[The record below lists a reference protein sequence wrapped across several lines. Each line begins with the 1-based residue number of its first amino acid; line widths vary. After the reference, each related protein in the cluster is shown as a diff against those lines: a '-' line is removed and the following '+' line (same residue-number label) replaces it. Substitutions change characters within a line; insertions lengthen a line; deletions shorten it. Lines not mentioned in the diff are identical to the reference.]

1 MRDAELPVDVET
13 RSWLPPGTAMLV
25 TEPTVEERRSMT
37 GMSTE
42 QRLLY
47 LARMRRIIIA
57 RGLLVK

>member
-1 MRDAELPVDVET
+1 MRDADLPVDVEP
-13 RSWLPPGTAMLV
+13 RAWLPLDAALLV
-25 TEPTVEERRSMT
+25 AEPTFEERRSMI